1 MRQEDNA
8 LILTLRDAQGEPVND
23 AEIAVTVSMPAMGS
37 MSEMRTTADVTARGR
52 GEYRATFD
60 LAMGGTWTLDVEG
73 KTKLGSLS
81 AQYTLTVGSSGLVP
95 VSASGSA
102 AGTAAADHAFT
113 PAARAELERAL
124 AGYEGLREQL
134 AADQTGGVSAPARNV
149 ASAMRAA
156 KTADADMPA
165 AVASHL
171 TAGADAADALGQ
183 ATDLPAARAAFATLS
198 QHLIAAISADRT
210 LAGEHHV
217 FECPMTKGYNKWLQ
231 PDATLENP
239 YKGAEMLTC
248 GSEVPLS
255 AAAPGGQIEGH
266 LHGPDEIAHYT
277 CPMDT
282 WVKAKDP
289 GTCPVCGM
297 DLLAVTKEEVRT
309 GVMRI
314 DHRRRQL
321 IGLKTGLVERRDLTI
336 EVRAVGRV
344 AYDETRIAEVAL
356 KYDGWIQKLHVEETG
371 QAVRK
376 GQPLFTL
383 YSPAL
388 YTAQQEYLLAL
399 SQQATARDDA
409 GRARSEALVRGARRR
424 LELWDVTKG
433 QLAGIAKHGEP
444 LQYLP
449 VLAPASGYI
458 VAKDVVEGAAVKA
471 GQRLFRIA
479 ALDKVWVEADIYERD
494 IPLVKVGQQA
504 MVTLTHLPGRTFEG
518 KIAFIYPYL
527 DAGSRTSRAR
537 VELVNSDLELKPDMY
552 ASVELRVPLG
562 ERLVVPE
569 AAVIYSGPRRIVFLD
584 MEDDKLRPKPIEVGV
599 KAGGYFEVLSG
610 LELGDRVVTSGN
622 FLLSAE
628 SRLKAATGLW

>member
-1 MRQEDNA
+1 MTNDGMRARARKYAVPIAWIGALLIAA
-8 LILTLRDAQGEPVND
+8 LIFHSPLIAWFQPGDGEDAA
-23 AEIAVTVSMPAMGS
+23 AEATPSPGHGGGHGG
-37 MSEMRTTADVTARGR
+37 TTAGN
-52 GEYRATFD
+52 
-60 LAMGGTWTLDVEG
+60 
-73 KTKLGSLS
+73 
-81 AQYTLTVGSSGLVP
+81 
-95 VSASGSA
+95 A
-102 AGTAAADHAFT
+102 AGTHTFA
-113 PAARAELERAL
+113 PAARIELERAL
-124 AGYEGLREQL
+124 AGYEGLRVQL

-156 KTADADMPA
+156 KTADEELPA
-165 AVASHL
+165 ALSSHL

-183 ATDLPAARAAFATLS
+183 ATELAAARAAFATLS
-198 QHLIAAISADRT
+198 EHLVAAVAADPT
-210 LAGEHHV
+210 VAGGVHL
-217 FECPMTKGYNKWLQ
+217 FACPMTQGYNKWLQ
-231 PDATLENP
+231 PNEKLENP

-255 AAAPGGQIEGH
+255 DAAPEPEAH
-266 LHGPDEIAHYT
+266 AHDPDEIAHYT

-282 WVKAKDP
+282 WVKQKTA
-289 GTCPVCGM
+289 GACPVCGM
-297 DLLAVTKEEVRT
+297 PLIPVTQEEVRT

-321 IGLKTGLVERRDLTI
+321 IGLKTALVERRDLTL

-344 AYDETRIAEVAL
+344 SYDETRIAEVAL
-356 KYDGWIQKLHVEETG
+356 KYDGWIQKLHVEQTG

-383 YSPAL
+383 YSPEL

-399 SQQATARDDA
+399 SQQATARDDV
-409 GRARSEALVRGARRR
+409 GRARGEALVRGARRR

-433 QLAGIAKHGEP
+433 QLAAIAKRGEP

-449 VLAPASGYI
+449 VLAPASGYV

-479 ALDKVWVEADIYERD
+479 ALDRVWVEADIYEKD

-527 DAGSRTSRAR
+527 DPSSRTSRAR
-537 VELVNSDLELKPDMY
+537 VELANSELELKPDMY

-584 MEDDKLRPKPIEVGV
+584 MDDDKLRPKPIEVGV

-610 LELGDRVVTSGN
+610 LAIGDRVVTSGN